1 LSRLQNPLNSHE
13 PANNIRMK
21 KLNKLKGIENPCGLH
36 AIIGEDSPADIEA
49 LEKRYQENIRNSPI
63 FDEMV
68 KKFGKKK
75 AEELLNE
82 FKVVEKKD

>member
-1 LSRLQNPLNSHE
+1 
-13 PANNIRMK
+13 MK
-21 KLNKLKGIENPCGLH
+21 KRNKLKDIENPCGLH
-36 AIIGEDSPADIEA
+36 AIIPEDSPADIEA
-49 LEKRYQENIRNSPI
+49 LEKGYQENIRNSPI

-75 AEELLNE
+75 AEELLKE